1 MNPQHA
7 SLTASHGAA
16 PALDAPPPA
25 PRPSF
30 APSSSSVSVL
40 PLQATTPTSS
50 LQGTARA
57 GEKRP
62 ARVKP
67 SWSYELV
74 VDEPKEV
81 LTDAFGRGKRR
92 KSVDN
97 AGGVSVGSSDV
108 ALVTLALKSRIHGSN
123 TIDWARVRA
132 DLKGRRTE
140 AEYEARW
147 KALEQEVNDT
157 FSQLEQDELLHSV
170 LSCEPSRPWSPSE
183 DIFLL
188 TAVETFCASSTLD
201 VALLNPSTSF
211 LGERTWSTI
220 LDLFED
226 RVRLDAAYTPF
237 AVEVVSRDSS
247 ALYARYYDLLHPF
260 STPSRATPGGVLN
273 QDGWTEEDV
282 SALLAKVRA
291 AGGTGKLGWR
301 DAVERTAKWVQV
313 KVAVG
318 GNRGMGEILKKW
330 AERERQV

>member
-1 MNPQHA
+1 MRA
-7 SLTASHGAA
+7 S
-16 PALDAPPPA
+16 DAPPPA
-25 PRPSF
+25 PRPSV
-30 APSSSSVSVL
+30 ALSSSSVSVL
-40 PLQATTPTSS
+40 PLQATMPTSS
-50 LQGTARA
+50 LTGTARA

-74 VDEPKEV
+74 LDEPKEV

-97 AGGVSVGSSDV
+97 AGGVSVGSSGAIAPATV
-108 ALVTLALKSRIHGSN
+108 AAGADGPRRTGHACAEGPNSRLERDRLGQG
-123 TIDWARVRA
+123 TGG
-132 DLKGRRTE
+132 LKGMRME

-147 KALEQEVNDT
+147 KALEQEVNDA
-157 FSQLEQDELLHSV
+157 FSQVDRDELLNSL
-170 LSCEPSRPWSPSE
+170 LSAEPSRPWSPSE

-201 VALLNPSTSF
+201 VVLLNPSTSF

-260 STPSRATPGGVLN
+260 STPSRATPGGVPN

-291 AGGTGKLGWR
+291 AGGSGKLGWR